1 MKALENVRLVEFSSH
16 LGVAYAAMLLAEQ
29 GAHAIKVEPSA
40 GASGRGAPHFHVLN
54 RSKRSVFI
62 DLEDGAPTAREQVRD
77 LIRWADIVIAGY
89 TPRRAIALRLDYES
103 VRSVNRRALLLSMP
117 PLGSRG
123 PDADDDA
130 SDDLVQ
136 ARGGIAGSQWARS
149 GNPVPL
155 TFPAASYSAGAM
167 GAIAAAA
174 ALVARGDG
182 EGQSIEVSLLAGA
195 FSLQTGSIMRHQ
207 KATALYARAAN
218 DPLGPIPCYRLYQ
231 AGDGAYLFVACGNA
245 TFWNKFALA
254 IDRPDLVADPRF
266 EAAPWG
272 IPVEHWQTLK
282 DIIAPIIR
290 ARPRDEWRRILQQA
304 DVPCAPVL
312 ARREFID
319 HVQVRAVGMRR
330 KIVDPGLG
338 PTVQIGVPVTL
349 HDTPGDYSG
358 PAPMIESPTCGAI
371 QLPADANPE
380 RAHESQPP
388 GATRIGSR
396 ERGPLAGVLVLDFTS
411 YIAGSY
417 GPMILAQLGAD
428 VVKIE
433 SLEGDA
439 FRHFGF
445 GFLGWNQGKRGLAL
459 DLRAEAGR
467 EIVRELALRTDIV
480 VENMRPGRMR
490 RFGLDYATLAAL
502 NPRII
507 YMSVTGFGNRG
518 PEHDQPAFDP
528 LLQARS
534 GVMAAQGG
542 HRGHPVYLTCAIC
555 DYGAAM
561 LSALGYVL
569 ALRARQISGRG
580 QMCEASL
587 LQAAMAFQAGEFI
600 FYDGRPDMENGDA
613 EYRGGSAL
621 SRCYRCR
628 DGGWIRIAIA
638 QPRDWDAMSALRGAV
653 VILPYDAASREPP
666 NGSLAAALEAH
677 FANLDRTEAIR
688 SLREAGIPAA
698 PVLKISELF
707 DDPQV
712 AANELIAEVEHP
724 GYGRVIQSG
733 ILAKFSATV
742 PKVERAAPLL
752 GQHTDEIL
760 SQCLGYDAARIADLR
775 IRGIVK

>member
-16 LGVAYAAMLLAEQ
+16 PGVAYAAMLLAEQ
-29 GAHAIKVEPSA
+29 GASAIRVEPPA
-40 GASGRGAPHFHVLN
+40 GAPGRGSPQFHVLN

-62 DLEDGAPTAREQVRD
+62 DIGDGSPAVREQVRS
-77 LIRWADIVIAGY
+77 LIRWADIVIVGY
-89 TPRRAIALRLDYES
+89 TPRRAIALGLDYES
-103 VRSVNRRALLLSMP
+103 VRSINPRVLLLSMP

-123 PDADDDA
+123 PHADDDA
-130 SDDLVQ
+130 CDDLVQ

-182 EGQSIEVSLLAGA
+182 AGQSIEVSLLAGA
-195 FSLQTGSIMRHQ
+195 FSLQTGSIMRHE
-207 KATALYARAAN
+207 KAIALYAQAAN

-254 IDRPDLVADPRF
+254 IDRPDLVADSRF
-266 EAAPWG
+266 EGAPWG

-282 DIIAPIIR
+282 EILAPIMR
-290 ARPRDEWRRILQQA
+290 SRPRDEWLGLLRQA

-312 ARREFID
+312 ARQEFID
-319 HVQVRAVGMRR
+319 HAQVRSAGMRR
-330 KIVDPGLG
+330 EIADPILG

-349 HDTPGDYSG
+349 HDTPGDIAGSA
-358 PAPMIESPTCGAI
+358 PAIESPGLSAAELI
-371 QLPADANPE
+371 AQADHE
-380 RAHESQPP
+380 RARVPLGDP
-388 GATRIGSR
+388 AIGSR
-396 ERGPLAGVLVLDFTS
+396 DRGPLAGVLVLDFAS

-428 VVKIE
+428 VIKIE

-459 DLRAEAGR
+459 DLQSEAGR
-467 EIVRELALRTDIV
+467 EIVRDLAMKADIV
-480 VENMRPGRMR
+480 VENLRPGRMR

-502 NPRII
+502 NPRVI

-561 LSALGYVL
+561 LSALGCVL
-569 ALRARQISGRG
+569 ALRARQTTGRG

-587 LQAAMAFQAGEFI
+587 LQAALAFQAGEFI
-600 FYDGRPDMENGDA
+600 FYDRRPDMENGDA
-613 EYRGGSAL
+613 EYRGRAAL

-628 DGGWIRIAIA
+628 DGHWICIAIA
-638 QPRDWDAMSALRGAV
+638 EPRHWDAMSALRGGA
-653 VILPYDAASREPP
+653 ILPYDEAACAPP
-666 NGSLAAALEAH
+666 EGPLAKALEDY
-677 FANLDRTEAIR
+677 FAKLDRAEALR
-688 SLREAGIPAA
+688 SLGLAGIPAA
-698 PVLKISELF
+698 PVRKVSELF

-712 AANELIAEVEHP
+712 VSNELIAEVEHP
-724 GYGRVIQSG
+724 AYGRVIQSG

-742 PKVERAAPLL
+742 PRVERAAPLL
-752 GQHTDEIL
+752 GQHTEEIL
-760 SQCLGYDAARIADLR
+760 SRYLGYDAARIADLKT
-775 IRGIVK
+775 RGIVK